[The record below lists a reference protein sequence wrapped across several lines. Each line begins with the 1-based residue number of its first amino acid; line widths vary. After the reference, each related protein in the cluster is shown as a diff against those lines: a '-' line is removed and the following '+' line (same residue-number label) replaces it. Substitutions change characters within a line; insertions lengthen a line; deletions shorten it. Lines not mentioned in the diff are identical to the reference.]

1 VHVRDTGIGIP
12 EEHRKAIFEAFTQ
25 ADMSTTRQFGGTGL
39 GLSISN
45 NLVELMGGRLWFE
58 SEVGA
63 GTTFSFSV
71 PLALDSQH
79 ESHPNFPSP
88 SEFNGLKV
96 LVVDDNATSR
106 QILVETLG
114 EWGITA
120 LTAESGHAA
129 LDSLCRQHAAGQPV
143 QLLVTDMHMT
153 GMDGMELVERIRAI
167 REIAAVP
174 TILLTTS
181 RHYPADIEKG
191 TALGL
196 VARLSKPVK
205 HSELIKA
212 IRIAVGATCA
222 SSPGIDRANGSISL
236 RHRML
241 PRSILLVEDGLANQ
255 KLAMGLLSKWG
266 HNVSV
271 AKDGREAIE
280 KFKSDSFELILMD
293 INMPGMD
300 GLEATREIRRSEKG
314 RQQHVP
320 IVAMTAHALEGDRER
335 FLAAGM
341 DAYLAK
347 PFRADEFHQA
357 LVSVFGAGQDSCEA
371 DTAEEGCQ

>member
-1 VHVRDTGIGIP
+1 
-12 EEHRKAIFEAFTQ
+12 
-25 ADMSTTRQFGGTGL
+25 
-39 GLSISN
+39 
-45 NLVELMGGRLWFE
+45 
-58 SEVGA
+58 
-63 GTTFSFSV
+63 
-71 PLALDSQH
+71 
-79 ESHPNFPSP
+79 
-88 SEFNGLKV
+88 
-96 LVVDDNATSR
+96 
-106 QILVETLG
+106 
-114 EWGITA
+114 
-120 LTAESGHAA
+120 
-129 LDSLCRQHAAGQPV
+129 
-143 QLLVTDMHMT
+143 MT
-153 GMDGMELVERIRAI
+153 
-167 REIAAVP
+167 
-174 TILLTTS
+174 
-181 RHYPADIEKG
+181 
-191 TALGL
+191 
-196 VARLSKPVK
+196 
-205 HSELIKA
+205 
-212 IRIAVGATCA
+212 
-222 SSPGIDRANGSISL
+222 
-236 RHRML
+236 